1 VCLSRRPTVP
11 PINERRLCSEWDE
24 ATRAAKILQYAGQ
37 ERVPEAGPS
46 RSEAEITLARI
57 LSRCQMRI
65 YCTKENIA
73 YSMETSPQVRAH
85 VINRLLSTVR
95 YCSCKYRMPV
105 SRNVVFF
112 PARAVR
118 ECGTEKSHRSSEY
131 HAEARRGALADL
143 RWPELRPRPSPTRA
157 RPYGGIYSN
166 PLRSDYPAGHCR
178 AVASPSYIG

>member
-1 VCLSRRPTVP
+1 MVP
-11 PINERRLCSEWDE
+11 QARQKS
-24 ATRAAKILQYAGQ
+24 YAGQ
-37 ERVPEAGPS
+37 EPVPEAGPS

-57 LSRCQMRI
+57 LSRCQLQI
-65 YCTKENIA
+65 YCTRENIA
-73 YSMETSPQVRAH
+73 YSMETSPRVRAH

-95 YCSCKYRMPV
+95 YRSCKYGMPV
-105 SRNVVFF
+105 SRNVVYF
-112 PARAVR
+112 PAHAVW
-118 ECGTEKSHRSSEY
+118 ECGTEESLRSSEY

-166 PLRSDYPAGHCR
+166 PLRSDHPAGHRR